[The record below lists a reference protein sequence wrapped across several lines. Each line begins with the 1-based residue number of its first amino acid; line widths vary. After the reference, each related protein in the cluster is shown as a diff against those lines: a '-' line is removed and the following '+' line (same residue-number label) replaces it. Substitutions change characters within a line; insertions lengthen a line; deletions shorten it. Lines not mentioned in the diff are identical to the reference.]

1 MDEIDR
7 GFIDFYQNVG
17 KAYGM
22 DSLMAALF
30 ARVYIEPGEMG
41 MSELAEETGYSLA
54 SVSNKI
60 RQLEPSGLISRNTK
74 PGTRKV
80 YVHADKDILKI
91 AMGQLLRTRANETQP
106 AAIEIPRM
114 IERFEKEELSEKQQ
128 EKLEI
133 LRRYHRDMLKL
144 DSVLEEMLEKL
155 ETLSREA

>member
-7 GFIDFYQNVG
+7 EFIAFYQNVG

-22 DSLMAALF
+22 DSLMATIF
-30 ARVYIEPGEMG
+30 ARVYVEPGEMG

-60 RQLEPSGLISRNTK
+60 RQLEPSGLITRNTK

-80 YVHADKDILKI
+80 YVHSDKDILRI
-91 AMGQLLRTRANETQP
+91 ALGQLVRTRASETQP

-144 DSVLEEMLEKL
+144 DSLLEEMLEKL
-155 ETLSREA
+155 EKLSRQA

>member
-1 MDEIDR
+1 MDDIDR
-7 GFIDFYQNVG
+7 EFIDFYQNVG

-22 DSLMAALF
+22 DSLMATIF

-60 RQLEPSGLISRNTK
+60 RQLEPSGLISRSTK

-91 AMGQLLRTRANETQP
+91 AQGQLLRTRANETQP
-106 AAIEIPRM
+106 ATIEIPRM
-114 IERFEKEELSEKQQ
+114 VERFEKDELSEKQQ

-144 DSVLEEMLEKL
+144 DSLLEEMLEKL
-155 ETLSREA
+155 ETISREA

>member
-7 GFIDFYQNVG
+7 EFIAFYQNVG

-80 YVHADKDILKI
+80 FVHADKDILKI

-106 AAIEIPRM
+106 AAIEIPLM

-128 EKLEI
+128 EKLGI

-144 DSVLEEMLEKL
+144 DSLLEEMLDKL
-155 ETLSREA
+155 EKLSREA